1 MTGAWKHPLQFLDVP
16 QQHAEFSRKFS
27 IGTIRKLKWRLLW
40 VQPSASTLG
49 TEAAPSRAL
58 PISASKIELPF
69 KASTL
74 LIIFVMISVA
84 ILSLAGDGVEVSR
97 VLPEDFASAN
107 HLNTPSSI
115 YEKAKHNMAYWFER
129 LLSGPSPSGPAH
141 KSDGSHHHRTHRT
154 WPRHPCSSISSFQM
168 HWLCWT
174 TS

>member
-1 MTGAWKHPLQFLDVP
+1 MN
-16 QQHAEFSRKFS
+16 SR
-27 IGTIRKLKWRLLW
+27 
-40 VQPSASTLG
+40 
-49 TEAAPSRAL
+49 
-58 PISASKIELPF
+58 

-84 ILSLAGDGVEVSR
+84 ILSLAGGGVEASR

-115 YEKAKHNMAYWFER
+115 YEKAKHTMAYWFER
-129 LLSGPSPSGPAH
+129 LLSRPSPSGPAH
-141 KSDGSHHHRTHRT
+141 RSDGSHHHRTHRT
-154 WPRHPCSSISSFQM
+154 WPRHPRSSISSFQM